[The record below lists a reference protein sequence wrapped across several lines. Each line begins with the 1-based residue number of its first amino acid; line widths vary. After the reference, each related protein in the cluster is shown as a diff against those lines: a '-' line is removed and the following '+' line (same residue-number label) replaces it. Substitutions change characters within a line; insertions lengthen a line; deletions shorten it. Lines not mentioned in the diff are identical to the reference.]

1 MKRKTIIAVIAAV
14 LCWALLL
21 CTLTVIIPR
30 LPREVKEDLIC
41 NGMPDFYVRL
51 LLGKPDGYLTSGT
64 RDKPWYELEDGRRL
78 CYVKD
83 HICCDVRYGYEFTLQ
98 IYLIWVTELQV
109 LPARNTQENNTNSL
123 LISARDFQS
132 CGKACT
138 T

>member
-51 LLGKPDGYLTSGT
+51 LLGKPDGYSTSGT
-64 RDKPWYELEDGRRL
+64 RDRPWYKLEDGQRMHYEKEHIGFSVRL
-78 CYVKD
+78 
-83 HICCDVRYGYEFTLQ
+83 GYEFRLD
-98 IYLIWVTELQV
+98 IYIAWVTELQV
-109 LPARNTQENNTNSL
+109 LPVRNTQKNNN
-123 LISARDFQS
+123 
-132 CGKACT
+132 C
-138 T
+138 